1 MGSKMRNLL
10 AALRQGPATRA
21 AAQPQRPSNVV
32 AARELLG
39 FSLPGWQRD
48 VRRWPVYSCDAKRV
62 GAVDALLVELQTKRV
77 RYIAVTL
84 DDEALPSPV
93 WGRVLVPV
101 GAARRVD
108 ERGFVVLDTLTAQQL
123 VEAPRLAVRPVTRSD
138 EDATLA
144 AFGMLT
150 SSDLPAGDLY
160 CGPRFDDQALLAADP
175 AAG

>member
-1 MGSKMRNLL
+1 MRSNTRLL
-10 AALRQGPATRA
+10 ATSLRQGPATRA

-32 AARELLG
+32 AARELQG

-62 GAVDALLVELQTKRV
+62 GAVDALFVELQTKRV
-77 RYIAVTL
+77 RYIAIAL
-84 DDEALPSPV
+84 DDRESSSPV

-108 ERGFVVLDTLTAQQL
+108 DRGFVVLDALSAQQL
-123 VEAPRLAVRPVTRSD
+123 AGAPRLAVRPVTRSD

-150 SSDLPAGDLY
+150 SLELPVGDLY
-160 CGPRFDDQALLAADP
+160 CGPHFDDRALLAAN
-175 AAG
+175 AGAD